1 MTLTYARAGHAS
13 NDSFESHRFECLMA
27 AMELRDLNYFLACI
41 QHGSVTG
48 AARAVHVAQPTL
60 SHALGRLEREA
71 GVRLLE
77 RRPRDSLRPTPAG
90 RLLMARA
97 QEALAAVSG
106 FNADLAAL
114 NGLARGELLVASIQS
129 LNATLLSAPI
139 AAFVARY
146 PGIALAVRTHPA
158 EAIAQAVRDGG
169 EEIGFVAGAPPE
181 TLSALTV
188 RRLYQE
194 RFVAIMHKSDVLARR
209 RRIPMAAL
217 RERALALVPAGTY
230 TAAVVHSACERAG
243 FVARVVV
250 TLDSGEGL
258 REIVRAGKLITI
270 LPERYLPKND
280 ERLCAVRLTDPTPVR
295 DVWALRSPARPATKA
310 ADTFLAL
317 VEAHVSQTR

>member
-1 MTLTYARAGHAS
+1 
-13 NDSFESHRFECLMA
+13 
-27 AMELRDLNYFLACI
+27 MELRDLNYFLACVE
-41 QHGSVTG
+41 HGSVTG

-71 GVRLLE
+71 GVRLLD
-77 RRPRDSLRPTPAG
+77 RRPRDDLRPTAAG
-90 RLLMARA
+90 RLLLARA

-106 FNADLAAL
+106 FTADLAAL
-114 NGLARGELLVASIQS
+114 QGLTRGELRIGSIQS
-129 LNATLLSAPI
+129 LNATLLPTPI
-139 AAFVARY
+139 ASFVARY
-146 PGIALAVRTHPA
+146 PGIALGVRTHPA
-158 EAIAQAVRDGG
+158 EAIAQAVRHGG

-181 TLSALTV
+181 SLTGLDV
-188 RRLYQE
+188 QRLYQE
-194 RFVAIMHKSDVLARR
+194 RFVAIIHKSDPLARR

-230 TAAVVHSACERAG
+230 TATVVHSACERAG
-243 FVARVVV
+243 FVPRVAV

-280 ERLCAVRLTDPTPVR
+280 EQLRAVALTDPTPTR
-295 DVWALRSPARPATKA
+295 DVLALRNPARLGTKA

-317 VEAHVSQTR
+317 VEAQVSERR